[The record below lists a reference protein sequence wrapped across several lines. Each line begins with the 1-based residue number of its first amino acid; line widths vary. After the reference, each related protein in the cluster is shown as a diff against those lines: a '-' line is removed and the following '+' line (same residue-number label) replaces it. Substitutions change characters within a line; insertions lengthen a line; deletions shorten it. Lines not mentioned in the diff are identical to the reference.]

1 MKYEFVEPDDVY
13 TLLFEPWGFE
23 EEEIMEWRGFT
34 HTGVTTA
41 FQCGIGPKQ
50 KVEST
55 FNSFYSMPDY
65 YIMCAMRF

>member
-1 MKYEFVEPDDVY
+1 MD
-13 TLLFEPWGFE
+13 
-23 EEEIMEWRGFT
+23 WRGFT

-50 KVEST
+50 KVETT